1 MLVCKHCPRKFFSHS
16 ALLDHLTHPSLYI
29 KCKKEYT
36 EAEIKLLETTVRDGD
51 MNRFQFEVEFEANL
65 QDARNEIDFVTL
77 NLKLQEMQLMFDCNE
92 TLFKCFKLLDVK
104 LSLDVFKNIK
114 FLEEERARHWV
125 KRFFSD
131 CNPLVLIKGKLYH
144 RENEQFFLP
153 SGVFWDDRYKKSRKF
168 VQNTDLQKEIH
179 FLKEEIEKV
188 NINYGITTHEIT
200 LFPQDFVAECL
211 SEFDTTLN
219 ELKDENNFELIES
232 KTQEL
237 KKEINKRLV
246 SLYLQLFVPVDAE

>member
-1 MLVCKHCPRKFFSHS
+1 M
-16 ALLDHLTHPSLYI
+16 
-29 KCKKEYT
+29 
-36 EAEIKLLETTVRDGD
+36 
-51 MNRFQFEVEFEANL
+51 
-65 QDARNEIDFVTL
+65 
-77 NLKLQEMQLMFDCNE
+77 
-92 TLFKCFKLLDVK
+92 
-104 LSLDVFKNIK
+104 
-114 FLEEERARHWV
+114 
-125 KRFFSD
+125 
-131 CNPLVLIKGKLYH
+131 
-144 RENEQFFLP
+144 
-153 SGVFWDDRYKKSRKF
+153 
-168 VQNTDLQKEIH
+168 QNTDLQKEIH